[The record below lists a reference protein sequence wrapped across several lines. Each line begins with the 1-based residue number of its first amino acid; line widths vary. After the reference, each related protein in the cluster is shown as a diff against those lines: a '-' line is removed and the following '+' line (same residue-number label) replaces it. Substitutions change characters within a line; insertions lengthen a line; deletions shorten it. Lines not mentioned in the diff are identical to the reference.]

1 MQVVISLWGAW
12 NSFDANVCPLCFIQC
27 EWHAR
32 SQTREGW
39 KVRTR
44 KPNMLK
50 NLINKYLESIFKI
63 FCSWQQTYI
72 FSVTLAMRSNTT
84 DWLHNFEISS
94 TTSPIYAIRLKT
106 QCTKMK
112 TLGRATISIFSNE
125 NQNLRQKVFN
135 RGFAFVQGSL
145 TFWNLTQFHLFKV
158 LHNSIWRAW
167 SFVCVD

>member
-1 MQVVISLWGAW
+1 MQMYVHYA
-12 NSFDANVCPLCFIQC
+12 SFNVSDM
-27 EWHAR
+27 HVAKRGKAGR
-32 SQTREGW
+32 SALENLTCSKTW
-39 KVRTR
+39 
-44 KPNMLK
+44 
-50 NLINKYLESIFKI
+50 LINTWNQYLKF